1 MSLDKKHLGSGRFI
15 DANYPDYIVVRDVH
29 EGDVKGKMELSRA
42 VKIDEAEDLKPRRGI
57 FKPMHEIF
65 KKRKGCKPIL

>member
-29 EGDVKGKMELSRA
+29 EGDVKGRMYGYAVIMENMLH
-42 VKIDEAEDLKPRRGI
+42 IE
-57 FKPMHEIF
+57 
-65 KKRKGCKPIL
+65 